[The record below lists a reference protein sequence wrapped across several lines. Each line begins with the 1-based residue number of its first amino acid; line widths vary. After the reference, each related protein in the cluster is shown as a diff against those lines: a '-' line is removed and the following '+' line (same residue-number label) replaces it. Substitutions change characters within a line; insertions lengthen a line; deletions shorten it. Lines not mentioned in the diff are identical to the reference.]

1 MTGGDA
7 GRMLGKG
14 FIMNKKLFG
23 EEIKRGLEDRFE
35 GNLEIKL
42 QEVKKN
48 NGVMLLGIMVN
59 DTEKNVAPTV
69 YLDDLFRDWEGGRT
83 MEDILD
89 LLERSI
95 RSGMPKKRI
104 DMEFFTDY
112 DVVKDKICYKLINGE
127 KNRELLEEI
136 PNIPFLDL
144 AICFYYPFYH
154 EEIGHGSILIRND
167 HLKSWGVTVTD
178 VWKAAEHNTRLAY
191 PQQCCPM
198 EELLLEIT
206 GKKAKIWP
214 ALPEE
219 NEEGPFAMK
228 ILTNRQRVFGAAV
241 ILYDRYLE
249 ELADCLNGNFY
260 LLPCSIHEMILL
272 PEKENMEKRFLE
284 NMVRDSNE
292 KVVEEQEYLSDHVY
306 FFDRTRKRV
315 EIVTP

>member
-1 MTGGDA
+1 M
-7 GRMLGKG
+7 
-14 FIMNKKLFG
+14 G
-23 EEIKRGLEDRFE
+23 ERY
-35 GNLEIKL
+35 EIKL
-42 QEVKKN
+42 QEVRKN
-48 NGVMLLGIMVN
+48 NGVTLLGIMVN
-59 DTEKNVAPTV
+59 DAEKNVAPTL
-69 YLDDLFRDWEGGRT
+69 YLDELFREWEDGRP

-89 LLERSI
+89 LLENGI
-95 RSGMPKKRI
+95 RRGMPRRKI

-112 DVVKDKICYKLINGE
+112 EKVKDKICYKLVNGE
-127 KNRELLEEI
+127 KNKELLEEI
-136 PNIPFLDL
+136 PSLPFLDL
-144 AICFYYPFYH
+144 AICFFYPFYH

-167 HLKSWGVTVTD
+167 HLESWGVTVTD
-178 VWKAAEHNTRLAY
+178 VWKAAERNTRLAY

-198 EELLLEIT
+198 EEVLLELA

-219 NEEGPFAMK
+219 DAEGPLAMK
-228 ILTNRQRVFGAAV
+228 ILTNHQRVFGSAV

-249 ELADCLNGNFY
+249 ELADRLNGSFY

-272 PEKENMEKRFLE
+272 PEKENMEKGFLE

-306 FFDRTRKRV
+306 YFDRKRKRV